1 MTQKRLGF
9 FDLGW
14 WKLRRLCSL
23 VSGRGGLEQINFLH
37 FLRAITRLVECLHR
51 VRVDLGVGRGEGPSV
66 SAVARGSGSAGS
78 SQFGGTGNWKVATA
92 DTGTAPRQFT
102 VVSEYLASFESSA
115 GEVST

>member
-1 MTQKRLGF
+1 LTQKRLGF

-51 VRVDLGVGRGEGPSV
+51 VRVDLGVGRGRAQASLLSLGVQGRLGRASLVEL
-66 SAVARGSGSAGS
+66 
-78 SQFGGTGNWKVATA
+78 GTGKLLLRILGLHRGNLLWSLNTLQALKVLLE
-92 DTGTAPRQFT
+92 R
-102 VVSEYLASFESSA
+102 
-115 GEVST
+115 